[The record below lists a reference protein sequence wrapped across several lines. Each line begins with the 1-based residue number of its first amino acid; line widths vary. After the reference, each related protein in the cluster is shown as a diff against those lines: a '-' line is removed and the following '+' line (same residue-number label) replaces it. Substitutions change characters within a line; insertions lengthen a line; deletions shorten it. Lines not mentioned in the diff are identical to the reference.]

1 METQRQNNTCQRIL
15 PDGYKHKYCENCRT
29 EQAQKA
35 KNFGKGGLGVVATVG
50 SIALAII
57 TKGKIDPKGKA

>member
-1 METQRQNNTCQRIL
+1 MEKKCRNKKCQRIL